1 MSIQEM
7 IARQQAIVDQA
18 RNEGRDLTREEQTEF
33 DQLQGQIDAARTA
46 GGEGGS
52 QGAGDGGQGTG
63 EGAPG
68 GTRGMGNSNG
78 GTPPPAGG
86 EGDDSARQAVMAERQ
101 RNNDILALCRQ
112 VGMDPAEHIRDGHTM
127 DQVRQAAVDFMI
139 SHGGPVGTRMDDGQ
153 GNEFRN
159 AAVDALLMRAGV
171 PVNNPAREAESLRGM
186 SVRDLMIECMARSGE
201 GTTTSLLRMGKN
213 DLWDTA
219 VRQFLSPTASFPAI
233 LDQAIQKSIV
243 HQYQLVPTTFD
254 LWTSKGSLADFK
266 PSKAHEYS
274 IGGGNFE
281 KVTEG
286 GELKHSTLETSMN
299 PLRKLDTYGTQF
311 TMTRE
316 AFINDDIGFLSEMP
330 AQYARVAKRKI
341 NKQVYEILVKN
352 PAVYDGVNLFDAAAH
367 KNLIATGAAPSI
379 DTIQKMMLKLL
390 HQTDPFGESIMVQ
403 PKYIVAPVGY
413 GFLLSQLLETQE
425 ISVSGIGDHTKNA
438 LYNYRSQLQ
447 VVEEGTINAL
457 AGTNAAPWFIVG
469 DKTTAKSI
477 QVDYLNG
484 VETPSFRRSEKSGYL
499 GFMWDIWLDWG
510 ITPVDYRGIVRN
522 NGVAITE

>member
-7 IARQQAIVDQA
+7 IARQQAIVSMA
-18 RNEGRDLTREEQTEF
+18 RGEGRGLTAEEQAEF
-33 DQLQGQIDAARTA
+33 DQLQGKIDAARSA
-46 GGEGGS
+46 GNGGQGAA
-52 QGAGDGGQGTG
+52 QGAGEGTPAPAEGNRGTG
-63 EGAPG
+63 TPAPADPD
-68 GTRGMGNSNG
+68 R
-78 GTPPPAGG
+78 
-86 EGDDSARQAVMAERQ
+86 ESAEAARRAAVEAERQ
-101 RNNDILALCRQ
+101 RNSDIVELCRQ

-127 DQVRQAAVDFMI
+127 DQVRAAAVDFMI
-139 SHGGPVGTRMDDGQ
+139 RNNGPVGTRMDNGQ
-153 GNEFRN
+153 GNDFRN
-159 AAVDALLMRAGV
+159 AAVDSLLIRAGV
-171 PVNNPAREAESLRGM
+171 PVNNPAREADELRGM

-201 GTTTSLLRMGKN
+201 GTTTSLLRMSKN
-213 DLWDTA
+213 DLWDQA

-233 LDQAIQKSIV
+233 LDQAIQKAIV

-254 LWTSKGSLADFK
+254 LWTSKGSLSDFK
-266 PSKAHEYS
+266 PSKAHEYT
-274 IGGGNFE
+274 IGGGQFD

-286 GELKHSTLETSMN
+286 GELKHSTLKTDMN

-330 AQYARVAKRKI
+330 GQYARVAKRKI

-352 PAVYDGVNLFDAAAH
+352 PAVYDGVALFDADAH
-367 KNLIATGAAPSI
+367 KNLLAAPSAPSI
-379 DTIQKMMLKLL
+379 ESIQKMMLKMLN
-390 HQTDPFGESIMVQ
+390 QKDPFGESIMVQ
-403 PKYIVAPVGY
+403 PRFILAPVGY

-425 ISVSGIGDHTKNA
+425 IHVDGIGDHTKNA
-438 LYNYRSQLQ
+438 LYNYRSQLK

-457 AGTNAAPWFIVG
+457 AGEEAAPWFIVG

-484 VETPSFRRSEKSGYL
+484 TETPSFRRSEKAGYL
-499 GFMWDIWLDWG
+499 GFIWDIWLDWG

-522 NGVAITE
+522 DGVIITE